1 MSLVKRRWNIT
12 RMVTSLRA
20 CRLARFGVLLL
31 PLTIVLPIAQSRS
44 KTDVLIMKNGDR
56 ITGEIKKLD
65 REQLLI
71 KPPYMSSTIALDWNE
86 VERIESKQLFQVI
99 LTDGSRLYGSIRQ
112 EPQPDPSSAE
122 QPFIVEGDD
131 ERQIRTHEDVT
142 AIKQLG
148 GNFWEQLDFAVDFGY
163 SFLKSDAESQATLN
177 ARVERLSRKNFVQLS
192 TSSYLTRRS
201 DGANNNRH
209 NGKFT
214 YLRIRSNNWFY
225 GGLADFLQSDQQQLD
240 LRTTVGGVAGHY
252 MIATTSTT
260 WGVFGG
266 VVLNRETFANEAS
279 GRSNTEVL
287 VGTNASWYQFDSTEI
302 RSHLQVYPSVTEG
315 GRYRVDFDTSAYL
328 DVWGDLYLRLGFFD
342 NFDSRPPIDAPR
354 NDFGVSTTVGWSF

>member
-1 MSLVKRRWNIT
+1 MSALFLT
-12 RMVTSLRA
+12 
-20 CRLARFGVLLL
+20 
-31 PLTIVLPIAQSRS
+31 LTILLPIAHSRT

-56 ITGEIKKLD
+56 ITCEIKKLD
-65 REQLLI
+65 REQLMI
-71 KPPYMSSTIALDWNE
+71 KPPYTASTIAVDWNE
-86 VERIESKQLFQVI
+86 VERIESKQLFQVV
-99 LTDGSRLYGSIRQ
+99 LTDGRQLYGSIRQ
-112 EPQPDPSSAE
+112 EPQPDPSSVE

-131 ERQIRTHEDVT
+131 ERQIRTHKDVS
-142 AIKQLG
+142 AITQLG
-148 GNFWEQLDFAVDFGY
+148 GSFWEQLDFAVDFGY
-163 SFLKSDAESQATLN
+163 SFLKSNSESQSTLN
-177 ARVERLSRKNFVQLS
+177 ARVERLSRKNFMKLN

-209 NGKFT
+209 NGRLT

-225 GGLADFLQSDQQQLD
+225 GALADFLQSDQQQLD
-240 LRTTVGGVAGHY
+240 LRTTVGGIAGHH

-266 VVLNRETFANEAS
+266 VVLNRESFANEAS
-279 GRSNTEVL
+279 GRSNTEVV

-302 RSHLQVYPSVTEG
+302 RSQVHVYPSMSEG
-315 GRYRVDFDTSAYL
+315 GRYRVDIDTSAYL
-328 DVWGDLYLRLGFFD
+328 DVWGDLYFRLGFFD